1 MLSCSG
7 VFELIKLWAADKA
20 KRWSPNIEQRPFGFS
35 YFLSVD
41 RSTIENKT
49 QQLYVMEKISFSE
62 ENFQW
67 GQFSPSILHFQQIN
81 LQ

>member
-49 QQLYVMEKISFSE
+49 QQLYVMEKNKFFGRKFPMGAIQPIYSSFSA
-62 ENFQW
+62 N
-67 GQFSPSILHFQQIN
+67 
-81 LQ
+81 

>member
-1 MLSCSG
+1 MGCRQGKTMESK
-7 VFELIKLWAADKA
+7 I
-20 KRWSPNIEQRPFGFS
+20 WSKDRLAS
-35 YFLSVD
+35 RTFLSVD

-49 QQLYVMEKISFSE
+49 QPYVMEKISFSE